1 MEPDRTDQQKFD
13 EDVNRVG
20 KTILQV
26 AAGVGIFAA
35 LIMSVLALTLRT
47 SGTTTV
53 AASPAAPAASTVPA
67 VPQTAT
73 VAITH
78 VLRGCH
84 DFSVNGAVATS
95 PSATIHLAA
104 GGTLRMQ
111 DNDVMPHQLV
121 LAHGEQAQM
130 SGVNMNHMGA
140 TSSVTF
146 PAAGTYTFTTKPGE
160 DYTSGITTVG
170 PDNTLKLTVV
180 VGSTASAA

>member
-1 MEPDRTDQQKFD
+1 MEPDKTDQQKFD

-67 VPQTAT
+67 VPR
-73 VAITH
+73 ITH

-84 DFSVNGAVATS
+84 NFSVNGAVATS

-104 GGTLRMQ
+104 GGTLHMQ

-121 LAHGEQAQM
+121 LVHGEQAQM

-170 PDNTLKLTVV
+170 PDNTLKLNVV